1 MISKRELQFVNQYAK
16 NVPFPG
22 SNYAL
27 SCIEELIKAY
37 EIYLKQ
43 YKNKGYSFIF
53 SNGEE
58 INFEILSKNLS
69 HLLGVDYKNIMS
81 EPMAETSEKVLDLST
96 LENKTT
102 FGVLE
107 RIIERAEEVIKND
120 SNPNNYK
127 ILNYYRIMIK
137 ASAFSKLTNFEKINF
152 GCIDFDKQTYEKA
165 IGQPFTPQ
173 STKYFFTTSNEAVT
187 PYFMMG
193 ITKDNYSNLYV
204 PETIMAPENF
214 EAFFQNQTLLL
225 PIQLLVNDNF
235 EFNKIKVTNEEK
247 LKLLNMYKYI
257 ISAYKTNSFID
268 IYNDYE
274 NTLRETKI
282 LNIQKH

>member
-16 NVPFPG
+16 AVPFPG

-27 SCIEELIKAY
+27 SCIGELIKAY

-96 LENKTT
+96 LENKST

-107 RIIERAEEVIKND
+107 RIIERAEDVIKND

-137 ASAFSKLTNFEKINF
+137 ASAFSRLTNFEKINF
-152 GCIDFDKQTYEKA
+152 GCIDFDKQTYEET
-165 IGQPFTPQ
+165 IGQQFTPQ

>member
-16 NVPFPG
+16 SVPFPG
-22 SNYAL
+22 TNYAL
-27 SCIEELIKAY
+27 SSAEELIKAFQ
-37 EIYLKQ
+37 IYLKQ

-81 EPMAETSEKVLDLST
+81 EPMYETSERVLGLST
-96 LENKTT
+96 LENNST

-107 RIIERAEEVIKND
+107 RIIERIEEVVKND

-137 ASAFSKLTNFEKINF
+137 STAFSKLTNFEKINF
-152 GCIDFDKQTYEKA
+152 GCIDFNKEEYENSL
-165 IGQPFTPQ
+165 GQVYTSQ
-173 STKYFFTTSNEAVT
+173 STKYFFTPSNEAVT

-193 ITKDNYSNLYV
+193 ITKDSSSDLYV
-204 PETIMAPENF
+204 PETIIAPENF
-214 EAFFQNQTLLL
+214 RSFFENQILLL
-225 PIQLLVNDNF
+225 PVQLLVNDNF
-235 EFNKIKVTNEEK
+235 EFNKIKVTSEEK
-247 LKLLNMYKYI
+247 IKLLNMYKYI
-257 ISAYKTNSFID
+257 ITGYKTNSFID

-274 NTLRETKI
+274 NVLMETKA
-282 LNIQKH
+282 LTK

>member
-16 NVPFPG
+16 AVPFPG
-22 SNYAL
+22 CNYAI

-69 HLLGVDYKNIMS
+69 HLLGVDYKSIMS

-152 GCIDFDKQTYEKA
+152 GCIDFDKQTYEEI
-165 IGQPFTPQ
+165 IGQPFNPQ

-214 EAFFQNQTLLL
+214 EAFFKNQTLLL

-235 EFNKIKVTNEEK
+235 EFNKIKVTNDEK